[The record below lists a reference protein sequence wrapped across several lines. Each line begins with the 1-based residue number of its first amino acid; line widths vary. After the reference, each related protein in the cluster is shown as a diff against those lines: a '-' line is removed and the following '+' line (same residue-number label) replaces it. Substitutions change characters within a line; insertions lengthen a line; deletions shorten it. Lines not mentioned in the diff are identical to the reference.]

1 MAPATRDWLRHR
13 PTKQSTLQC
22 RVYYA
27 IVFAFVPRIGKAVPS
42 MANGSSNTVQN
53 VEGSPSE
60 SWRASLLSAAH
71 FWEPRRIVYNILLI
85 AVVVIWFAATW
96 PHFLRAMNLRAFF
109 AFFVL
114 GLLANV
120 CYSAAYL
127 IDIPMRR
134 SSLRGVWAH
143 LAGCSM

>member
-1 MAPATRDWLRHR
+1 
-13 PTKQSTLQC
+13 
-22 RVYYA
+22 
-27 IVFAFVPRIGKAVPS
+27 

-53 VEGSPSE
+53 AGGSPSE
-60 SWRASLLSAAH
+60 PWRASLLSAAH

-85 AVVVIWFAATW
+85 AVMVLWFAATK
-96 PHFLRAMNLRAFF
+96 PHFIRAMNLRAFF

-127 IDIPMRR
+127 IDIPMRQ
-134 SSLRGVWAH
+134 SSLRVCR
-143 LAGCSM
+143 LIVAGCPL